1 MIKIRFETKGTSDL
15 LLDPKT
21 EEILEAIRTGV
32 KIPSGPKISG
42 ETKDDTARKKAD
54 ALTRGNKILLPS
66 IYLKMSL
73 INAGK
78 NKKYKKELGLS
89 VGDGSF
95 VPSLMIIGEEF
106 LPLLGSEK
114 WETDQRAVPNKAGS
128 SNVNV
133 RPRFK
138 DWGFSA
144 TLIINDDILNEKI
157 ARKLVEEAGVFMGV
171 GAGRKLG
178 FGRFEIV
185 KWEKI

>member
-1 MIKIRFETKGTSDL
+1 MIKIRLEAKGTSNL

-21 EEILEAIRTGV
+21 NEILEAIRTGN
-32 KIPSGPKISG
+32 KIPSGPKITG
-42 ETKDDTARKKAD
+42 ETKEDTARKKAD
-54 ALTRGNKILLPS
+54 AMTRGGQILLPS
-66 IYLKMSL
+66 IYLKMAL

-89 VGDGSF
+89 TSDGSF
-95 VPSLMIIGEEF
+95 VPSLMIISEEF
-106 LPLLGSEK
+106 LPLLGSGK
-114 WETDQRAVPNKAGS
+114 WETDQRAVPTKTGGS
-128 SNVNV
+128 QVNI
-133 RPRFK
+133 RPRFN
-138 DWGFSA
+138 DWGFNA
-144 TLIINDDILNEKI
+144 TLIINDDIFNEKV